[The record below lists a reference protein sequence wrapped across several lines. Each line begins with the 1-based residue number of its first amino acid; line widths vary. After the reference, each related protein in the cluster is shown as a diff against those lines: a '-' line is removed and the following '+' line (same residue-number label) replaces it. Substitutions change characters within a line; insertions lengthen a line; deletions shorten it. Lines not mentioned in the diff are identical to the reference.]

1 MRLRLLFLYIL
12 ILAISANVY
21 SAANRETLTI
31 SGILKD
37 TSGNFLNGDY
47 NIDFNIITS
56 SNVTVYDENHNG
68 SQAPKVT
75 VSNGYFAVTLGDTN
89 VLPVTLFNGSDYN
102 LTVSVNSNGWMA
114 PSMRLT
120 SVASAVTAVRAVD
133 FNIVND
139 LNVTRNILVLGDIN
153 FGTNSSFDYDT
164 TNTTLWIRSPV
175 SIAGNLNMQNS
186 YNIWTGNL
194 IAAYD
199 VNVGNNVNI
208 QDDLNVVGG
217 DLWINQRHLY
227 DDGTY
232 LGVAGGGLYL
242 NSNPIDGFSYVAS
255 AQSGAYMRLTSASSY
270 LLLDSGK
277 IHTYDLNVGNDL
289 NLGRNFNS
297 NKTKAIITP
306 AQAEGS
312 NILTNAGFENWTGG
326 NPDDWNVDG
335 LGGSSTI
342 TQEGAIVNSG
352 SSAVKATLN
361 ADGNSVLIQQNQTG
375 LTAGTEYALSLFYR
389 KGDASSADAT
399 IDILFFNGPWINSTK
414 VWNYTTA
421 SWDAY
426 THGVTDLTT
435 NNSVDID
442 AIPITYTYGSSE
454 GHIDNVTVPTGSD
467 GNLNVILVFRS
478 NTGSDII
485 YVDDINIYTPV
496 TDATYSDVN
505 IFNFLSTFSDVNLTI
520 NDYIFRFMTDNGTV
534 TQFGMK
540 GNKSFDINAIDFNF
554 SSKPVLVGDGNFELS
569 KRQALSEYTGM
580 TKLATVSD
588 INGGIT
594 GTYTLYTVPSGK
606 KAVVKEIFMRIT
618 NYVAATSTSLDF
630 NFGTTAPEYDEW
642 GNARNI
648 TMSGIGINTFN
659 SIPFSTSSPTS
670 PNTILTSGQIFKLS
684 LKPGN
689 ASDDYTFALD
699 LFGYLVD

>member
-1 MRLRLLFLYIL
+1 MNNRYHRYRIVIFLMLLFLC
-12 ILAISANVY
+12 S
-21 SAANRETLTI
+21 SFAASSNRETLTI
-31 SGILKD
+31 SGILKSSD
-37 TSGNFLNGDY
+37 GNFLHGDY
-47 NIDFNIITS
+47 NIDFNIINS

-68 SQAPKVT
+68 YQAPKVT

-133 FNIVND
+133 FNIVN
-139 LNVTRNILVLGDIN
+139 
-153 FGTNSSFDYDT
+153 
-164 TNTTLWIRSPV
+164 
-175 SIAGNLNMQNS
+175 
-186 YNIWTGNL
+186 
-194 IAAYD
+194 
-199 VNVGNNVNI
+199 
-208 QDDLNVVGG
+208 DLNVVGG

-454 GHIDNVTVPTGSD
+454 GRIDNVTVPTGSD

-478 NTGSDII
+478 DTGSDII